1 MLQQSP
7 VGDRP
12 CLVIKDPE
20 FSPDTSV
27 DRILE
32 QSMRQ
37 RFSRRNPDGRGCS
50 GFTLIEVATVL
61 MIMSLMLGGVLKADG
76 VTETSTAHCLEN
88 DFRNI
93 ELYMNEYQGAF
104 HALPGDDPAVG
115 SASSHFANAVSCPVP
130 IVGKCMSGNGII
142 DGRWN
147 DSTAASE
154 SFLVWQHLRL
164 AGYVSGDTDI
174 ASANYPEKNSIGG
187 IVGLKGNYIICSDGI
202 SGKFV
207 QQIDIALDDGNTASG
222 SMMASIHGTAIDRT
236 AIATNSIAD
245 NELYLVCMGV

>member
-1 MLQQSP
+1 M
-7 VGDRP
+7 
-12 CLVIKDPE
+12 
-20 FSPDTSV
+20 
-27 DRILE
+27 
-32 QSMRQ
+32 
-37 RFSRRNPDGRGCS
+37 
-50 GFTLIEVATVL
+50 
-61 MIMSLMLGGVLKADG
+61 
-76 VTETSTAHCLEN
+76 TETSTAHQLEN
-88 DFRNI
+88 DFRNF

-174 ASANYPEKNSIGG
+174 SLRKLSGKKHALAEFLGSLTRRPAQLS
-187 IVGLKGNYIICSDGI
+187 GLKGNYIICSDGI

-207 QQIDIALDDGNTASG
+207 KQIDIALDDGNTASG
-222 SMMASIHGTAIDRT
+222 SMMASIHGTAIDGT